1 MAKGFGQSTSK
12 GKTGRQFFERLWD
25 ASEAGNQDQVYRLL
39 EENAD
44 TLTDNFAQLVRED
57 AELKLR
63 RANKRQRGKLAG
75 KLWKFSGFINE
86 FPRGNRAS
94 HIEIAIACC
103 QVLTKF
109 SPRRAFPVQWAT
121 LQNDLGACYSDR
133 IRGDRA
139 ENLKVAISYYEAALP
154 VRTREAFPQDWAM
167 TQINLGVA
175 YDETKQF
182 TEAIATY
189 QNALEICT
197 RKEFPQYWAMTQM
210 NLGVAYKETKQF
222 AEAIAAYQNA
232 LEVYTR
238 EAFPE
243 SWAMMQ
249 NNLGN
254 AYRDAGQS
262 KLAIPCL
269 QAALEVL
276 TREAF
281 PEKWAVN
288 QYNLATAYSDLG
300 QIDAAITYFRSSL
313 EILQPAAFPVRCLK
327 AGRDFGNTAFNAE
340 KWQTA
345 IEGYAAAIEAVE
357 ISCSWASTN
366 QRRQEILAEAMDV
379 YTQIVQACL
388 NNHQPKL
395 ALEYVERS
403 KARNLVQ
410 LFADAESTLHP
421 KGDQVDRKIRQ
432 QIERLKAQIT
442 DKHKQL
448 DNLGEE
454 AGLKGNPIQFRF
466 SDELWEE
473 DAIDETANPT
483 PQAAL
488 DSPPASLIDPPPVP
502 LQKGEAK
509 GCFAFGSMGE
519 AFSSQENSKPLSSLV
534 FVLLSVLKTSATEGS
549 ENSNPNQ
556 LYTQRLRQEL
566 EELQA
571 KFDQIL
577 DQILEADPA
586 YALTQAVQPIRFAEI
601 MHLLDEK
608 TTIIEWYITE
618 KRFFA
623 FVITHNQ
630 EPYVWQSQ
638 PDDLTQLNQ
647 WQQDYLNDYQHDNRQ
662 WCNDLSSR
670 LETLAQILHLDHILT
685 QSPLPKDCQQL
696 ILIPHRY
703 LHLFPLHALPVLSS
717 SVDNPQ
723 DTGNTTAV
731 LLDQFPDGVRYA
743 PSCQLLQLSQKRCHE
758 PQFSQTT
765 ASKHLFA
772 MQNPTEDLNFAD
784 VEVEAIS
791 RYFHPADILPSQRA
805 TKEIWTQAT
814 TQNQL
819 RLANFIHFS
828 GHGYFNFESPLRS
841 ALVLSGAT
849 LSEIPETDESRY
861 IQSPDKHQI
870 DLEKCLLLEEIF
882 ALDLRPC
889 RLVTL
894 SACETSLTDPKS
906 LSDDYISLP
915 SGFLVAGS
923 PSIVGSQWTVCDI
936 ATAFLMI
943 EFYRNLVGQSQNP
956 SELSP
961 TPISVA
967 KALKTAQCWLRD
979 VTKDELRDWL
989 KPLNLSPERQQ
1000 EVERELKLSLNERP
1014 FSQPAYWAAFCAIG
1028 Q

>member
-1 MAKGFGQSTSK
+1 
-12 GKTGRQFFERLWD
+12 
-25 ASEAGNQDQVYRLL
+25 
-39 EENAD
+39 
-44 TLTDNFAQLVRED
+44 
-57 AELKLR
+57 
-63 RANKRQRGKLAG
+63 
-75 KLWKFSGFINE
+75 
-86 FPRGNRAS
+86 
-94 HIEIAIACC
+94 
-103 QVLTKF
+103 
-109 SPRRAFPVQWAT
+109 
-121 LQNDLGACYSDR
+121 
-133 IRGDRA
+133 
-139 ENLKVAISYYEAALP
+139 
-154 VRTREAFPQDWAM
+154 
-167 TQINLGVA
+167 
-175 YDETKQF
+175 
-182 TEAIATY
+182 
-189 QNALEICT
+189 
-197 RKEFPQYWAMTQM
+197 
-210 NLGVAYKETKQF
+210 
-222 AEAIAAYQNA
+222 
-232 LEVYTR
+232 
-238 EAFPE
+238 
-243 SWAMMQ
+243 
-249 NNLGN
+249 
-254 AYRDAGQS
+254 
-262 KLAIPCL
+262 
-269 QAALEVL
+269 
-276 TREAF
+276 
-281 PEKWAVN
+281 
-288 QYNLATAYSDLG
+288 
-300 QIDAAITYFRSSL
+300 
-313 EILQPAAFPVRCLK
+313 
-327 AGRDFGNTAFNAE
+327 

-421 KGDQVDRKIRQ
+421 KGDQLDPQIRQ
-432 QIERLKAQIT
+432 RIESLKAQIT

-454 AGLKGNPIQFRF
+454 AGLKANPIQFRF

-473 DAIDETANPT
+473 EAIDETANPT
-483 PQAAL
+483 PQPAL

-502 LQKGEAK
+502 LIDPPSVPLQKGETK
-509 GCFAFGSMGE
+509 GCFAFCSMGE
-519 AFSSQENSKPLSSLV
+519 AFSSQENSKPLSSQERGLERG
-534 FVLLSVLKTSATEGS
+534 LKTSATEGS

-556 LYTQRLRQEL
+556 LYAQRLRQEL

-601 MHLLDEK
+601 MHLLDQK
-608 TTIIEWYITE
+608 TAIIEWYITE

-623 FVITHNQ
+623 FVITRNQ

-647 WQQDYLNDYQHDNRQ
+647 WQQDYLNDYQHHKCQ
-662 WCNDLSSR
+662 WCNTLSSR

-685 QSPLPKDCQQL
+685 QSPLPEDCQQL

-717 SVDNPQ
+717 SVDNRQ

-743 PSCQLLQLSQKRCHE
+743 PSCQLLQLSQKRCDE

-805 TKEIWTQAT
+805 TKDVWTQAT

-849 LSEIPETDESRY
+849 LSEKPGTDETRY

-889 RLVTL
+889 HLVTL

-906 LSDDYISLP
+906 LSDEYISLP

-923 PSIVGSQWTVCDI
+923 PSIVGSQWKVCDM

-967 KALKTAQCWLRD
+967 KALKTAQSWLRD

-1000 EVERELKLSLNERP
+1000 EVERELKLSLNKQP

>member
-1 MAKGFGQSTSK
+1 M
-12 GKTGRQFFERLWD
+12 
-25 ASEAGNQDQVYRLL
+25 YRLL
-39 EENAD
+39 EENPD

-63 RANKRQRGKLAG
+63 RANERQRGKLVT
-75 KLWKFSGFINE
+75 KLSQFSKFIYE

-109 SPRRAFPVQWAT
+109 SPRRAFPVQWAA
-121 LQNDLGACYSDR
+121 LQNSLGACYRNR

-139 ENLKVAISYYEAALP
+139 ENLKVAISYYEAALQ
-154 VRTREAFPQDWAM
+154 VRTREAFPESWAN
-167 TQINLGVA
+167 TQNSLGIA
-175 YDETKQF
+175 YTDTKQF

-197 RKEFPQYWAMTQM
+197 RKAFPQYWAMTQM

-232 LEVYTR
+232 LEIRTR

-243 SWAMMQ
+243 YWAMTQ

-262 KLAIPCL
+262 ELAIPCL
-269 QAALEVL
+269 QAALEVW

-281 PEKWAVN
+281 PEDWAIT
-288 QYNLATAYSDLG
+288 QYNLGTAYSDLG

-313 EILQPAAFPVRCLK
+313 EIFQPAAFPVKCLK
-327 AGRDFGNTAFNAE
+327 AGRDFGNTAFNAQ

-421 KGDQVDRKIRQ
+421 KGDQLDRNIRQ
-432 QIERLKAQIT
+432 RIERLKAQIT

-454 AGLKGNPIQFRF
+454 AGLKANPMQFRF
-466 SDELWEE
+466 SDELWEGE
-473 DAIDETANPT
+473 AIDETANPT
-483 PQAAL
+483 PQPAL
-488 DSPPASLIDPPPVP
+488 DSPPASLIDPPPVPLVDPPPVP

-519 AFSSQENSKPLSSLV
+519 DFSSQENSKPLSSQERGLERG
-534 FVLLSVLKTSATEGS
+534 LKTSATEDS
-549 ENSNPNQ
+549 ETSNPNQ
-556 LYTQRLRQEL
+556 LYAQRLRQEL
-566 EELQA
+566 AELQA

-577 DQILEADPA
+577 DQILDADPA

-608 TTIIEWYITE
+608 TAIIEWYITE
-618 KRFFA
+618 ERFFT

-743 PSCQLLQLSQKRCHE
+743 PSCQLLQLSQKRCDE

-805 TKEIWTQAT
+805 TKDVWTQAT

-828 GHGYFNFESPLRS
+828 GHAYFNFESPLRS

-849 LSEIPETDESRY
+849 LSEKLEADESRY
-861 IQSPDKHQI
+861 IQSPDKQQI

-906 LSDDYISLP
+906 LSDEYISLP

-923 PSIVGSQWTVCDI
+923 PSIVGSQWTVCDV

-943 EFYRNLVGQSQNP
+943 KFYRNLVGQSQNP

-967 KALKTAQCWLRD
+967 KALKTAQSWLRD
-979 VTKDELRDWL
+979 VTKEQLRDWL